1 MSLAVDCVGGECDVN
16 VAGLGFLC
24 NASIDTRW
32 DVVSKRGGAWV
43 FHYIKSAYTL
53 RIRCASV
60 RLGMILPDVTL
71 RFSDWSRSVA
81 DDTMDRIYR
90 SSHSFTRKFLTR
102 VQLVYQ
108 TLQPDLPRTFTF
120 YWTKFVLAT

>member
-1 MSLAVDCVGGECDVN
+1 MGGVCDVN

-24 NASIDTRW
+24 DASIDTRW
-32 DVVSKRGGAWV
+32 DVVSKRGEAWV
-43 FHYIKSAYTL
+43 LHYITSAYAL

-71 RFSDWSRSVA
+71 RFSNWSRSVA

-108 TLQPDLPRTFTF
+108 TLQPHPPRTFTF
-120 YWTKFVLAT
+120 YWNKFVFAS